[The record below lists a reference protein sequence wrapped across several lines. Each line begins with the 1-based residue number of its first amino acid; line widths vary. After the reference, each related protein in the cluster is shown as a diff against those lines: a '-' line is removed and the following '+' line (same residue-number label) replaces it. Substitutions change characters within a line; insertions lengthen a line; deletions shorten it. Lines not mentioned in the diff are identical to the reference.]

1 MFLKSAFRAIALAV
15 IFFSTA
21 IFPLELRISAQMR
34 SAAPDTT
41 GLNNASAV
49 LCPSSGAFIY
59 IGGFSLSRVTQFA
72 RSGSDTTLTFVA
84 STDSLRFNYGMA
96 LSPDEKFLYIATYY
110 SNTIECY
117 SRNEMTGVLT
127 FSHRTEIN
135 PNNNWFLYPTRL
147 RMDKTGQNLYVVSDN
162 SLSVFTRNI
171 QSGALEFRQMLTDEK
186 GNITELA
193 GISDVDISP
202 DGKFAYVAS
211 GGDSSVSWYQRDAAT
226 GMLTFSGMLHGGANS
241 SFVLIHPDNVRV
253 SPNGDFA
260 VVSAGGGA
268 IAGFSRNPAT
278 GALVFTNEL
287 LELGSNKYGI
297 YEANDFC
304 FFAQGTRIVTAA
316 AFASGLISMDTATGA
331 LHWLEAV
338 TIPAKIN
345 FMHFG
350 RGVAV
355 SPDNKRIFIAGSEGS
370 LTQLEWTNPSNAIR
384 SPRVARQGT
393 AVEENLPLVYYNLL
407 GKRCTA
413 DQTGASGIYVKSVVL
428 FNQIQRHLCP
438 CTGGR
443 GNPKHKH
450 SF

>member
-1 MFLKSAFRAIALAV
+1 
-15 IFFSTA
+15 
-21 IFPLELRISAQMR
+21 
-34 SAAPDTT
+34 
-41 GLNNASAV
+41 
-49 LCPSSGAFIY
+49 
-59 IGGFSLSRVTQFA
+59 
-72 RSGSDTTLTFVA
+72 LTFVA
-84 STDSLRFNYGMA
+84 STDTLRHNYGMA

-117 SRNEMTGVLT
+117 SRNEMTGVLS

-162 SLSVFTRNI
+162 SLSVFKRNI

-186 GNITELA
+186 GTITELA

-226 GMLTFSGMLHGGANS
+226 GMLTFSGMLHGSAGS
-241 SFVLIHPDNVRV
+241 SYVLKRPDNVRI

-260 VVSAGGGA
+260 VVAAGGEGA

-278 GALVFTNEL
+278 GALVFINEL
-287 LELGSNKYGI
+287 LERSSNKYGI

-304 FFAQGTRIVTAA
+304 FFAQDTRIVTAA
-316 AFASGLISMDTATGA
+316 AYASGLISMDTATGA

-355 SPDNKRIFIAGSEGS
+355 SPDNKRIFIAGSEGT

-393 AVEENLPLVYYNLL
+393 VVEERVPLAYYNLL

-413 DQTGASGIYVKSVVL
+413 DRTGASGIYVKSVVL

-438 CTGGR
+438 CAGAR
-443 GNPKHKH
+443 GNPKHIH